1 VGQGFCVLAGICLKI
16 DLAIRRRAQQREA
29 ALAI

>member
-1 VGQGFCVLAGICLKI
+1 VGLGFFVLAGVCLKI
-16 DLAIRRRAQQREA
+16 DLTIRRRAQQREA